1 MEKQH
6 NSPTWQCFQ
15 GYLPQSQWGHDNLS
29 QYRGVIYG
37 FIPSSSPLLFH
48 DILTIFQLSSHH
60 YQHYCWWNH
69 HEITINE
76 LIAIKS
82 HEILVNH
89 HESTIKSPWL
99 SHFLQTAPS
108 SNGRRLTGPFLGPG
122 SWAGCEDVVEN
133 HRGHAQFIPLLLGR
147 AMAGWIA
154 WLHGCYAENYSGA
167 IYIYIYIH
175 IYIYILH

>member
-15 GYLPQSQWGHDNLS
+15 GYLPQSQRGHDNLS

-69 HEITINE
+69 HETTINE
-76 LIAIKS
+76 LITIKS
-82 HEILVNH
+82 HEILINH
-89 HESTIKSPWL
+89 HQSTMKNHHGSPIFFKQLPAQTGAVWRVHFWVLVAEPDAKSSLRTTGVMPSSSPCSWTEPWL
-99 SHFLQTAPS
+99 D
-108 SNGRRLTGPFLGPG
+108 
-122 SWAGCEDVVEN
+122 E
-133 HRGHAQFIPLLLGR
+133 
-147 AMAGWIA
+147 
-154 WLHGCYAENYSGA
+154 
-167 IYIYIYIH
+167 
-175 IYIYILH
+175 

>member
-76 LIAIKS
+76 LITIKS

-108 SNGRRLTGPFLGPG
+108 SNGAPFDGSIFG
-122 SWAGCEDVVEN
+122 SWQLSRMRRRRWEPQGSCTVHPPAPGQSHGWMN
-133 HRGHAQFIPLLLGR
+133 SMASWLLCWKL
-147 AMAGWIA
+147 
-154 WLHGCYAENYSGA
+154 
-167 IYIYIYIH
+167 
-175 IYIYILH
+175 